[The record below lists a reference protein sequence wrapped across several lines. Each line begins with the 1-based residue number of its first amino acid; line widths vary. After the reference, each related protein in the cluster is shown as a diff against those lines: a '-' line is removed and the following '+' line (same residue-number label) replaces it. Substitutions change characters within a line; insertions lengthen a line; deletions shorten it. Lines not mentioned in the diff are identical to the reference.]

1 MKAQSGSARTRRLAQ
16 LSTAV
21 AAWRAFT
28 LSLHTGREE
37 EKVMAFVQII
47 EFHTDKLD
55 QIRSGGEV
63 YEKDL
68 AGKHKVRRRV
78 VAEDRDHP
86 GRYFLMAFFD
96 SYEDAMQ
103 NSAMPETDAL
113 SKKLAALV
121 DGPPSFSNLN
131 IIEERQF

>member
-1 MKAQSGSARTRRLAQ
+1 
-16 LSTAV
+16 
-21 AAWRAFT
+21 
-28 LSLHTGREE
+28 
-37 EKVMAFVQII
+37 MAFVQII
-47 EFHTDKLD
+47 EFRTDKLD
-55 QIRSGGEV
+55 QIRSGGED